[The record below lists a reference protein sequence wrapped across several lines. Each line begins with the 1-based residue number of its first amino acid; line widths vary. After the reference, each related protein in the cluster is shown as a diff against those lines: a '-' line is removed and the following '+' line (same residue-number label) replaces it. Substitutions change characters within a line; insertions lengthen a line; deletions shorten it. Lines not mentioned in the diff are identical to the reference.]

1 MTTQKPSQPAGTPPA
16 VMPATGSVHFPEPR
30 RRRIFLMRHGEAAY
44 IRSDGSVTHD
54 PRMVGLTPTGQVQA
68 RKQAAVLASVPFD
81 RAICSGLP
89 RTVETATIVLAHRP
103 EPTLE
108 IVPELEEIRGGGR
121 EHPVTDMGAW
131 LRHVANPWASGADP
145 DATFLGGER
154 FADFAARI
162 VPAFDAIL
170 ADTRWTRLLLV
181 LHGAVNRAIF
191 NHIMNMPWQAR
202 MTIEQDNACLNII
215 DVDADTEGRPDR
227 FLVRAVNLTAY
238 DLNKS
243 GIHYTSMEESAR
255 RLAEVLGVQGTPGG

>member
-1 MTTQKPSQPAGTPPA
+1 MTETSTPL
-16 VMPATGSVHFPEPR
+16 FEEPR

-44 IRSDGSVTHD
+44 IGANGEVTTD
-54 PRMVGLTPTGQVQA
+54 PRSVGLTPTGRIQA
-68 RKQAAVLASVPFD
+68 RKQGAVVASVDFD

-89 RTVETATIVLAHRP
+89 RTVETATIVLGHRA
-103 EPTLE
+103 EPRLE

-121 EHPVTDMGAW
+121 DHPVKDVRSW

-145 DATFLGGER
+145 EATFLGGER
-154 FADFAARI
+154 FVDFAARI
-162 VPAFDAIL
+162 VPAFEQIL
-170 ADTRWTRLLLV
+170 ADPSWRNLLLV

-191 NHIMNMPWQAR
+191 NHVMNLPWQAR
-202 MTIEQDNACLNII
+202 MTIEQDNCCLNII
-215 DVDADTEGRPDR
+215 DVDSGADGSADR

-255 RLAEVLGVQGTPGG
+255 RIADVLGVSTPTKP

>member
-1 MTTQKPSQPAGTPPA
+1 MSTATSSPADN
-16 VMPATGSVHFPEPR
+16 VHFPEPR

-44 IRSDGSVTHD
+44 IQSDGSVTQD
-54 PRMVGLTPTGQVQA
+54 PRLVGLTPTGQVQA
-68 RKQAAVLASVPFD
+68 RKQAAVLASVAFD

-89 RTVETATIVLAHRP
+89 RTVETATIVLAQRTQ
-103 EPTLE
+103 PTLE
-108 IVPELEEIRGGGR
+108 IIPELEEIRGGGR
-121 EHPVTDMGAW
+121 AHPIADMGAW

-145 DATFLGGER
+145 EATFLGGER
-154 FADFAARI
+154 FSDFAARI

-215 DVDADTEGRPDR
+215 DVDADAEGRPDR

-243 GIHYTSMEESAR
+243 GIHYTSMEDSAR
-255 RLAEVLGVQGTPGG
+255 RLAEVLGIQGNPGG